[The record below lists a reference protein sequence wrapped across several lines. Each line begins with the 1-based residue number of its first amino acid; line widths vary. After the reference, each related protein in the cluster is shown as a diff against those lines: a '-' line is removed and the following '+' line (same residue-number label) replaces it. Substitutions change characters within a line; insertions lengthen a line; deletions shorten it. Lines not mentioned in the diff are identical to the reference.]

1 MKLVDIDSRK
11 IALKSNVLHFFSLPN
26 FLEVVVVNSAQ
37 DELPANSTMR
47 VDRSEIITRNES
59 WFTNT
64 PATKPGDTPA
74 SKPAEDYNSELD
86 DTVGY
91 F

>member
-1 MKLVDIDSRK
+1 
-11 IALKSNVLHFFSLPN
+11 
-26 FLEVVVVNSAQ
+26 
-37 DELPANSTMR
+37 MR

-74 SKPAEDYNSELD
+74 SKPGEDYNSELD